1 MKQLL
6 FIILITV
13 VGLWVGG
20 IYLFLFLNM
29 LRDDVKEIN
38 EDVETLIS
46 RINTVEKRQTEKS
59 KIEGEEF
66 LGI

>member
-1 MKQLL
+1 MID

-20 IYLFLFLNM
+20 IYLFIFLNM

>member
-1 MKQLL
+1 MID

-20 IYLFLFLNM
+20 IYLFIFLNM

-46 RINTVEKRQTEKS
+46 RINTVEKRQVEKS

>member
-1 MKQLL
+1 MID

-46 RINTVEKRQTEKS
+46 RINTVEKRQVEKS

>member
-1 MKQLL
+1 MID

>member
-1 MKQLL
+1 MID

-20 IYLFLFLNM
+20 IYLFIFLNM

-46 RINTVEKRQTEKS
+46 RINTVEKRQAEKS